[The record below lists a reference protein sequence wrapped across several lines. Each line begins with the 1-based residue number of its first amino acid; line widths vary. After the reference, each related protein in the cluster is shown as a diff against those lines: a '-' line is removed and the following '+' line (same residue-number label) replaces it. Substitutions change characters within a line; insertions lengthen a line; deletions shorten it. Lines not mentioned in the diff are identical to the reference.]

1 MTMTKRKASG
11 ERGASRSGK
20 AKGRR
25 RPPESSEAKAL
36 AALGEVFREAWHR
49 FGSGTAPGRDVDLE
63 IRLRIPAGAD
73 GAPGAVPSL
82 AAQVREAVREA
93 AAREGVFR
101 PGRAYCYRCESSDCP
116 HGVPPAPQ
124 KVFGGYSS
132 TGQPRWTDFSQL
144 LLEKKHTDADAVF
157 DPGRR
162 GLSSIFLPGGE
173 LRSGQL
179 AVFGG
184 TSKTYVIHGQ
194 VALGYL
200 RTAAPS
206 GEPVERAA
214 LTVQAVEVRGDG
226 GRPRLVLNVLGRLP
240 DGTETMESLEDW
252 RHERLVS
259 AISSARRNIVRLSPT
274 PSRSRGSGVEEKAA
288 GILKRM
294 ARSLQ
299 RTARQGTRRTGHAEA
314 RQRQRRPAS
323 KAVEDAVAAGDERLL
338 RDDREGTVVVTGPRG
353 RVHVF
358 SPEGRH
364 VTSLSMRREEIDSR
378 VRRRRWQPLQPLHAR
393 EFRMRLAALR
403 QKA

>member
-1 MTMTKRKASG
+1 MTKRKAPD
-11 ERGASRSGK
+11 ERAPVRP

-25 RPPESSEAKAL
+25 RRQKGDLSEKQARD
-36 AALGEVFREAWHR
+36 ALGEVFREAWRR
-49 FGSGTAPGRDVDLE
+49 FGRWKGPGRDVELDL
-63 IRLRIPAGAD
+63 RLRFPAGVA
-73 GAPGAVPSL
+73 GPPAPAPSL
-82 AAQVREAVREA
+82 AAQIREAVREA

-116 HGVPPAPQ
+116 HGAPAAPQ
-124 KVFGGYSS
+124 KVFSGYSS
-132 TGQPRWTDFSQL
+132 TGQPRWPDFSQL
-144 LLEKKHTDADAVF
+144 LIEKRHGDAAAVF

-162 GLSSIFLPGGE
+162 GLSSIFLPGEE

-194 VALGYL
+194 VALGFL
-200 RTAAPS
+200 RTATPA

-226 GRPRLVLNVLGRLP
+226 GRPRLALNVLGRLP

-259 AISSARRNIVRLSPT
+259 ALSSARRNLARLSPSV
-274 PSRSRGSGVEEKAA
+274 SRVRGQDFEEKVA

-299 RTARQGTRRTGHAEA
+299 RTARQGTRRTDHAEA
-314 RQRQRRPAS
+314 RRRQQRPTA
-323 KAVEDAVAAGDERLL
+323 KAVEDAAAATDDRRL
-338 RDDREGTVVVTGPRG
+338 RDDREGTVVVMGPLG
-353 RVHVF
+353 RIHFF

-364 VTSLSMRREEIDSR
+364 VTSLNMRREEIDGR
-378 VRRRRWQPLQPLHAR
+378 VRRRRWQPLQPPVAR
-393 EFRMRLAALR
+393 EFKKRIAALR
-403 QKA
+403 QRA